1 MVSDAALRVSQDL
14 NSNDDDRGLRPKQG
28 GVVGAA
34 FGFFKALTISSLC
47 GFPRIGMSK
56 SVGCSS

>member
-34 FGFFKALTISSLC
+34 F
-47 GFPRIGMSK
+47 
-56 SVGCSS
+56 